1 MLISTDLPLNRDKF
15 AQNDQILT
23 ITGATWLDYQN
34 FDSLEYPGYRVSFF
48 NGEITIVS
56 PGRNHER
63 IAAVI
68 NRLII
73 AYCEKYELQ
82 DFPFGQTRLNV
93 WGQAGR
99 EAAEARVDER
109 RKGMSAKT
117 PDLAYAFNSDKDLPD
132 LVVEVILSSG
142 EVETLKSSYTNIGI
156 AELWIWKENEITFYS
171 LDRDR
176 YVVVRASK
184 LLTAIES
191 ESLVKYVNRGL
202 SESPLV
208 IKKDFLKVI

>member
-1 MLISTDLPLNRDKF
+1 MLISSNLPINSDKF
-15 AQNDQILT
+15 ARHDQILT
-23 ITGATWLDYQN
+23 ITGADWLDYQN
-34 FDSLEYPGYRVSFF
+34 FDSQEYPGYRVSYF

-73 AYCEKYELQ
+73 AYCEKYKLQ

-99 EAAEARVDER
+99 E
-109 RKGMSAKT
+109 
-117 PDLAYAFNSDKDLPD
+117 PDLAYAFGSDKDLPD
-132 LVVEVILSSG
+132 LVVEVIVSSG
-142 EVETLKSSYTNIGI
+142 DIEILKSSYKNIGI
-156 AELWIWKENEITFYS
+156 SELWIWKDNVMTFYTLES
-171 LDRDR
+171 DS
-176 YVVVRASK
+176 YNVVETSNI
-184 LLTAIES
+184 LTTIRS
-191 ESLVKYVNRGL
+191 QTLVKYVNRGL
-202 SESPLV
+202 TESPLV

>member
-1 MLISTDLPLNRDKF
+1 MLISDYLPLNRHRF

-23 ITGATWLDYQN
+23 VTGANWLDYQN
-34 FDSLEYPGYRVSFF
+34 FNSPEYPGYRVFYF
-48 NGEITIVS
+48 NEEITIVS

-99 EAAEARVDER
+99 E
-109 RKGMSAKT
+109 
-117 PDLAYAFNSDKDLPD
+117 PDLAYAFDQDKDLPD
-132 LVVEVILSSG
+132 LVVEVIFSSG
-142 EVETLKSSYTNIGI
+142 DIETLKSSYKIIGI
-156 AELWIWKENEITFYS
+156 KELWIWKNKTITFYLLEQDEYTEIEGS
-171 LDRDR
+171 N
-176 YVVVRASK
+176 V
-184 LLTAIES
+184 LTAMKS
-191 ESLVKYVNRGL
+191 ESLVKYVNRGMT
-202 SESPLV
+202 ESPSV
-208 IKKDFLKVI
+208 IKKDFIKII

>member
-1 MLISTDLPLNRDKF
+1 MLISTNLPINRDRF

-23 ITGATWLDYQN
+23 ITGASWLDYQDFN
-34 FDSLEYPGYRVSFF
+34 SQEYPGYRVSYF

-68 NRLII
+68 NRLIV

-99 EAAEARVDER
+99 E
-109 RKGMSAKT
+109 

-132 LVVEVILSSG
+132 LVVEVIFSSG
-142 EVETLKSSYTNIGI
+142 DIETLKSSYKNIGI
-156 AELWIWKENEITFYS
+156 NELWIWKENKMTFYS
-171 LDRDR
+171 LNQEN
-176 YVVVRASK
+176 YT
-184 LLTAIES
+184 LLQVSGILPAIES
-191 ESLVKYVNRGL
+191 KSFVQYVNRGMT
-202 SESPLV
+202 ESPLV
-208 IKKDFLKVI
+208 IKQDFLKVI

>member
-23 ITGATWLDYQN
+23 ITGATWSDYQN
-34 FDSLEYPGYRVSFF
+34 FDSPEYPGYRVSFF

-99 EAAEARVDER
+99 E
-109 RKGMSAKT
+109 

-132 LVVEVILSSG
+132 LVVEVIFSSG
-142 EVETLKSSYTNIGI
+142 EIETLKSSYANIGI
-156 AELWIWKENEITFYS
+156 AELWIWKDNKITFYS
-171 LDRDR
+171 LDRDS

-202 SESPLV
+202 NESPLT
-208 IKKDFLKVI
+208 IKKDFLKII